1 MTSLTQPSDSA
12 HDPYRASMRA
22 DRSRLRSVAR
32 SLLRSC
38 TRPCWVWLV
47 LILGVAAGLRLH
59 GLDREGFW
67 GDEYLQVTS
76 YRLPLHHTVWNA
88 LSRHGFGPPDFVIGW
103 LAYRISPTV
112 WMCRLPSA
120 LWGIASVWLCFLLGR
135 RLVSWQAGLLAAAI
149 LTFCRLH
156 LVLSQEV
163 RPYSICLAF
172 MLLTLWALLRSLE
185 NPTRVRLLAYA
196 SIAVVC
202 TMTRSFIPCVF
213 LAVIGLVLTI
223 AVAWRKWHLGSG
235 ETGSEPVSYA
245 CLRRVWLTT
254 MGAGLAAMLWIVILF
269 ATIPTLPPGVVAL
282 VSGNTV
288 HQNVYN
294 LDTALKAQV
303 LRNSA
308 ITARALIGSYGP
320 LVLCLA
326 GAGVLLTAMHWRKL
340 GTSTRYVMAIMML
353 SGPSVILIYSI
364 ISGAHLFYE
373 RYSFFLLPFVAV
385 FASVSLTA
393 GLRVLATTR
402 RSKNAFGYAAVF
414 VGLWITFAYPA
425 RMSAEEAQSYRR
437 IDWRGCAE
445 FLSESIGADDVVLV
459 LTDTP
464 FGRVQQRFFGK
475 YEWPR
480 SGRPLGEAAWT
491 LAISDNHF
499 ERLLRQKGKCVAV
512 LVRRVLPQ
520 RAGAFQTAGLQSPPS
535 NHRLVKF
542 RGIDVLIPEAPAAS
556 IRRQAI
562 ELCDALTAIDLLDYS
577 TKAVPLTLKTRL
589 LLSDGRFDEARR
601 TYHDARR
608 YVPPVRL
615 ALFDAKTQSW
625 MPHELRSVDKP

>member
-1 MTSLTQPSDSA
+1 
-12 HDPYRASMRA
+12 MRA
-22 DRSRLRSVAR
+22 DRSRVRPVIR

-38 TRPCWVWLV
+38 TKPCWVWLV
-47 LILGVAAGLRLH
+47 LILAIAAGFRLH

-76 YRLPLHHTVWNA
+76 YRLPLHYTVWNA

-120 LWGIASVWLCFLLGR
+120 LWGIAAVGLCFLLGR
-135 RLVSWQAGLLAAAI
+135 RLVSWQAGLLAAAM

-185 NPTRVRLLAYA
+185 APTRVRLLAYA

-213 LAVIGLVLTI
+213 LAVIGSVLTI
-223 AVAWRKWHLGSG
+223 AVAWRKWRLDS
-235 ETGSEPVSYA
+235 TGADSESVSYA

-254 MGAGLAAMLWIVILF
+254 MGAGLAAMLWIVILL
-269 ATIPTLPPGVVAL
+269 ATIPTLPPGVAAL
-282 VSGNTV
+282 VSGNIV
-288 HQNVYN
+288 DQNVYN
-294 LDTALKAQV
+294 LDAAFKAQV

-308 ITARALIGSYGP
+308 ITGRALISSYGP

-326 GAGVLLTAMHWRKL
+326 GVGVLWTLLHWRKL
-340 GTSTRYVMAIMML
+340 GASTRYVMAIMML
-353 SGPSVILIYSI
+353 CGPGVIFVYSI
-364 ISGAHLFYE
+364 ISGVHLFYE
-373 RYSFFLLPFVAV
+373 RYSFFLMPFVAV
-385 FASVSLTA
+385 FASVALA
-393 GLRVLATTR
+393 VGLRVLTTAR
-402 RSKNAFGYAAVF
+402 RSRKAFGYAVAF
-414 VGLWITFAYPA
+414 VGLSITLAYPA
-425 RMSAEEAQSYRR
+425 RMSADEAQNYRR
-437 IDWRGCAE
+437 IDWRGCAA
-445 FLSESIGADDVVLV
+445 FLSQSIGPDDVVMV
-459 LTDTP
+459 LTETP

-480 SGRPLGEAAWT
+480 RGRPLGEAAWT
-491 LAISDNHF
+491 LAISDRHF

-520 RAGAFQTAGLQSPPS
+520 RAGAFQTAGLQSPPPK
-535 NHRLVKF
+535 HRLVKF

-562 ELCDALTAIDLLDYS
+562 ELCDALTAIDLLDDS

-589 LLSDGRFDEARR
+589 LLSEGRSGEARQ

-608 YVPPVRL
+608 RIPPVRL
-615 ALFDAKTQSW
+615 ALFDAQTQVW
-625 MPHELRSVDKP
+625 MPHELRSVDKPEDRARARP